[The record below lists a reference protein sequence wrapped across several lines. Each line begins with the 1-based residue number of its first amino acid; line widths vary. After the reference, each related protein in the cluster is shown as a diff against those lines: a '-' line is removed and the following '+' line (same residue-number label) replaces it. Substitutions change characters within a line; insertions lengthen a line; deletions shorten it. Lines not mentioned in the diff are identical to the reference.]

1 MVSWHL
7 GRKGRR
13 ASEELGR
20 RAERDYKWSRTVR
33 DDLAFFQLL
42 KPF

>member
-7 GRKGRR
+7 GGKGGRT
-13 ASEELGR
+13 SEELGR
-20 RAERDYKWSRTVR
+20 RVERGCKWSRTVR